1 LSEWL
6 DFMLSVFGYDS
17 FRLVSK
23 SNRNA
28 YNTTRYWMD
37 KMFSGIAQVPARGCA
52 FRENRA

>member
-6 DFMLSVFGYDS
+6 DFMLSVFGYGS

-28 YNTTRYWMD
+28 YNTTRY
-37 KMFSGIAQVPARGCA
+37 
-52 FRENRA
+52 